1 MTTSELTEKAESN
14 EKWGLIPSD
23 PAVFDDMI
31 QQYGVK
37 DTIVQ
42 EVLTLDFEDLEK
54 NGPVHG
60 LIFISRYVEEELPS
74 DFEKIDP
81 DAEKVVF
88 TAQVVTNVCGT
99 LALLAVLFNADIERG
114 EILNNFLEFTKGFS
128 PVNRGI
134 CLGNSSE
141 IHKIHDAYAIHN
153 SQLEIDDTLSDV
165 SEDGNIEFID
175 VDDFHYIT
183 YIYKDGYLWELDGLK
198 YQPVKVAT
206 CNKDNWLD
214 AVKPILQKRM
224 DSSAQN
230 ELTFSLMAVT
240 QDMYPCLLRRKDAYD
255 KCIALTNGA
264 FNRVFAPS
272 TISKKKKACHNLLT
286 LVNSPDAALM
296 SDIWNSLQSGN
307 TEFAKIKLEDF
318 KQQAE
323 ALNNQLQLVKEQR
336 DTARIDAERQKF
348 DYTPFINSLLTK
360 AYYHQLLEDNSRP
373 KKRSRLSKS

>member
-1 MTTSELTEKAESN
+1 
-14 EKWGLIPSD
+14 
-23 PAVFDDMI
+23 MI

-60 LIFISRYVEEELPS
+60 LIFISRYIEEELPP
-74 DFEKIDP
+74 DFEKVDP

-99 LALLAVLFNADIERG
+99 LALLAVLFNADIQRG

-134 CLGNSSE
+134 CLGNSDE
-141 IHKIHDAYAIHN
+141 IHRIHDAYAIMYTLVRHN
-153 SQLEIDDTLSDV
+153 LQPEIDDTLSDV
-165 SEDGNIEFID
+165 SSDGNIEFID

-198 YQPVKVAT
+198 YQPVKIME
-206 CNKDNWLD
+206 CSKDSWLD
-214 AVKPILQKRM
+214 AVKPVLQKRM

-240 QDMYPCLLRRKDAYD
+240 QDIYPCLLQRREAYD
-255 KCIALTNGA
+255 KCIALVNGSLK
-264 FNRVFAPS
+264 RPFAYS
-272 TISKKKKACHNLLT
+272 TLLKKKKLCCNLLAQ
-286 LVNSPDAALM
+286 VDSPDVVLM
-296 SDIWNSLQSGN
+296 GDIWNGFISGDI
-307 TEFAKIKLEDF
+307 EIAKTQFESF
-318 KQQAE
+318 KQKSE
-323 ALNNQLQLVKEQR
+323 ALDSQLQLVKEQK
-336 DTARIDAERQKF
+336 DLARIDAERQKF

-360 AYYHQLLEDNSRP
+360 AYHHQLIEDSTRP
-373 KKRSRLSKS
+373 KKKPRLPKS